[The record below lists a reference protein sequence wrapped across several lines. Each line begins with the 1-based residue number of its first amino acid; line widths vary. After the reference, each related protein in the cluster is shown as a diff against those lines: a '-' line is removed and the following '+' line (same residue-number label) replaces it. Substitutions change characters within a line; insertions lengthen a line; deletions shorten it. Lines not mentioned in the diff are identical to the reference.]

1 MDHILKE
8 FVHQAKEFRLVFVD
22 NNDVAKVL
30 NQSNPI
36 LKLNL
41 YFINIL
47 IMTDGFEGEKR
58 SKEDKLESYC
68 KCSFLFFSCQRSAHR
83 FSSFYK

>member
-8 FVHQAKEFRLVFVD
+8 FVHQAEEFRPVLVD

-30 NQSNPI
+30 TQSNHI
-36 LKLNL
+36 FNSNL

-58 SKEDKLESYC
+58 SKEKTN
-68 KCSFLFFSCQRSAHR
+68 
-83 FSSFYK
+83 